1 MDLGAMVCLPNG
13 APLCARCPARGF
25 CRALLENRTGELP
38 VKAPKRARRVEAR
51 TVYLI
56 FPPGRVACG
65 AGRKKGLLSGLWE
78 YPNEPGGGSGLLEE
92 WGITPLRLER
102 GGTARH
108 VFTHIEWQMEALI
121 AQAAEDALPEG
132 WSGPGGRPLRTL
144 YAVPSA
150 FQGFA
155 HLVEEH
161 ICE

>member
-1 MDLGAMVCLPNG
+1 M
-13 APLCARCPARGF
+13 
-25 CRALLENRTGELP
+25 
-38 VKAPKRARRVEAR
+38 KAPKRARRVEAR

-56 FPPGRVACG
+56 FRRGRVAL
-65 AGRKKGLLSGLWE
+65 RRRPEKGLLSGLWE
-78 YPNEPGGGSGLLEE
+78 YPNEPGGGPALLEE
-92 WGITPLRLER
+92 WGVTPLRLER

-132 WSGPGGRPLRTL
+132 WVWAGREALRTL

-155 HLVEEH
+155 HLVEEQV
-161 ICE
+161 CE